1 MYMRFSYYFLNFNLV
16 KKNKRSFGE
25 VFIKARS
32 VMYAKQRR
40 GRLAGRWG
48 GGWVCRCVWWWWWGY
63 DCSRIEE
70 EALLLLYLQLYFVVA
85 VAFLDHSFLVSSIA
99 ILSFILNFQLVL
111 R

>member
-1 MYMRFSYYFLNFNLV
+1 MR
-16 KKNKRSFGE
+16 
-25 VFIKARS
+25 
-32 VMYAKQRR
+32 
-40 GRLAGRWG
+40 G
-48 GGWVCRCVWWWWWGY
+48 GGYVGVCGGGGGGTTVL
-63 DCSRIEE
+63 RIEE

>member
-1 MYMRFSYYFLNFNLV
+1 
-16 KKNKRSFGE
+16 
-25 VFIKARS
+25 
-32 VMYAKQRR
+32 MYAKQRR
-40 GRLAGRWG
+40 GRLAGGW

-70 EALLLLYLQLYFVVA
+70 EALLLLYLQLYFVIA

>member
-1 MYMRFSYYFLNFNLV
+1 MC
-16 KKNKRSFGE
+16 
-25 VFIKARS
+25 
-32 VMYAKQRR
+32 
-40 GRLAGRWG
+40 G
-48 GGWVCRCVWWWWWGY
+48 GGSGGTTVRV
-63 DCSRIEE
+63 SEE

>member
-1 MYMRFSYYFLNFNLV
+1 
-16 KKNKRSFGE
+16 
-25 VFIKARS
+25 
-32 VMYAKQRR
+32 MYAKQRR
-40 GRLAGRWG
+40 GCLAG

-70 EALLLLYLQLYFVVA
+70 EALLLLYLQLYFVIA